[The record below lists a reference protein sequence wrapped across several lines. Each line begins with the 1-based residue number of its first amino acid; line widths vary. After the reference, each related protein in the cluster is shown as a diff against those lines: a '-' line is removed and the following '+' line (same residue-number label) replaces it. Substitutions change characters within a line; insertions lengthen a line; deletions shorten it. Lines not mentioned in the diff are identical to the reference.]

1 MTAPPSL
8 GARARLQS
16 FFRPRGRY
24 QSRFFSDAHCI
35 GQRTEGPR
43 RNAAVEMIP
52 RGRSRV
58 TRVLVAV
65 AAASF
70 VLLFTGVVSWT
81 RDETSGPIASAF
93 ASVIRGAFFASA
105 LALAAVVAW
114 RRRQANRDASN
125 GSGGGSDKG
134 AHQRWDGSRWV
145 DVESQSQ
152 AVPSAVNTKT
162 TNGFGGGDGRDTSA
176 SVQRPP
182 GPSSYD
188 PTTPYADDA
197 STSIGGASLNG
208 EGTYQGNETPEEA
221 RRRLHREQQ
230 DAAYWARVE
239 REDEERER
247 REEERE
253 EALLERE
260 RERRAAKKEK
270 RREQRAEA
278 KAEKMREKAS
288 SKSDKW
294 ARHEARWNA
303 LEATVTTTVTM
314 GTDGSGSEESAPLRY
329 DDVPWPPKMSAM
341 LRHACDGGGDKE
353 RKLAYHRLLRRWHPD
368 KFGARYGT
376 RVAAGGDG
384 DRVMERVN
392 AVARALNQEFARR
405 S

>member
-1 MTAPPSL
+1 MNDSAAQSGGTGATSIFQAAGALSTRFSRNTRIAL
-8 GARARLQS
+8 GRVL
-16 FFRPRGRY
+16 
-24 QSRFFSDAHCI
+24 CC
-35 GQRTEGPR
+35 

-93 ASVIRGAFFASA
+93 ASVIRGAFFVSA

-125 GSGGGSDKG
+125 GGGGSDKG

-152 AVPSAVNTKT
+152 AVPSAVNAKT
-162 TNGFGGGDGRDTSA
+162 TNGFGGGNGRDTSA

-197 STSIGGASLNG
+197 STSTGASLNG
-208 EGTYQGNETPEEA
+208 DGTYQGNETPEEA

-314 GTDGSGSEESAPLRY
+314 GTDGSGSGSEESAPLRY

-368 KFGARYGT
+368 KFGARYGP

>member
-1 MTAPPSL
+1 
-8 GARARLQS
+8 
-16 FFRPRGRY
+16 
-24 QSRFFSDAHCI
+24 
-35 GQRTEGPR
+35 
-43 RNAAVEMIP
+43 MIP

-58 TRVLVAV
+58 TRILVAV

-81 RDETSGPIASAF
+81 RDETSGPIAQAF

-125 GSGGGSDKG
+125 GSGGSDKG

-152 AVPSAVNTKT
+152 AVPSAMNAKT
-162 TNGFGGGDGRDTSA
+162 TNGFGGSNGGSA

-197 STSIGGASLNG
+197 STSNGASLNG

-221 RRRLHREQQ
+221 RRRLHREQAE
-230 DAAYWARVE
+230 AASWARVE

-253 EALLERE
+253 EDLLERE
-260 RERRAAKKEK
+260 RERCAAKKEK

-303 LEATVTTTVTM
+303 LEATVTTTVTT
-314 GTDGSGSEESAPLRY
+314 GTDGSGSGSEESAPLRY

-376 RVAAGGDG
+376 RVAAGGEG

-392 AVARALNQEFARR
+392 AVARALNQESRAAVV
-405 S
+405 SSY

>member
-1 MTAPPSL
+1 
-8 GARARLQS
+8 
-16 FFRPRGRY
+16 
-24 QSRFFSDAHCI
+24 
-35 GQRTEGPR
+35 
-43 RNAAVEMIP
+43 MIP

-81 RDETSGPIASAF
+81 RDETSGPIVSAF

-152 AVPSAVNTKT
+152 AVPSAANTKT
-162 TNGFGGGDGRDTSA
+162 TNGFGGGDGGYIRVGATPA
-176 SVQRPP
+176 RSVLVRPNH
-182 GPSSYD
+182 
-188 PTTPYADDA
+188 TLRRRR
-197 STSIGGASLNG
+197 IHIHGGASLNG

-368 KFGARYGT
+368 KFGARYGP

>member
-1 MTAPPSL
+1 M
-8 GARARLQS
+8 
-16 FFRPRGRY
+16 
-24 QSRFFSDAHCI
+24 
-35 GQRTEGPR
+35 
-43 RNAAVEMIP
+43 
-52 RGRSRV
+52 
-58 TRVLVAV
+58 
-65 AAASF
+65 
-70 VLLFTGVVSWT
+70 
-81 RDETSGPIASAF
+81 
-93 ASVIRGAFFASA
+93 
-105 LALAAVVAW
+105 
-114 RRRQANRDASN
+114 
-125 GSGGGSDKG
+125 
-134 AHQRWDGSRWV
+134 
-145 DVESQSQ
+145 
-152 AVPSAVNTKT
+152 
-162 TNGFGGGDGRDTSA
+162 
-176 SVQRPP
+176 
-182 GPSSYD
+182 
-188 PTTPYADDA
+188 
-197 STSIGGASLNG
+197 
-208 EGTYQGNETPEEA
+208 
-221 RRRLHREQQ
+221 
-230 DAAYWARVE
+230 E

-368 KFGARYGT
+368 KFGARYGP

>member
-1 MTAPPSL
+1 
-8 GARARLQS
+8 
-16 FFRPRGRY
+16 
-24 QSRFFSDAHCI
+24 
-35 GQRTEGPR
+35 
-43 RNAAVEMIP
+43 MIP

-81 RDETSGPIASAF
+81 RDETSGPIVSAF

-152 AVPSAVNTKT
+152 AVPSAANTKT

-197 STSIGGASLNG
+197 STSTAALHSTATALTKATRPPRRPDGDYIGSNRMLRTGRGWSARTRNASDVRRSARRHCWSASASAARLRRRRGGSN
-208 EGTYQGNETPEEA
+208 A
-221 RRRLHREQQ
+221 RRR
-230 DAAYWARVE
+230 
-239 REDEERER
+239 
-247 REEERE
+247 
-253 EALLERE
+253 
-260 RERRAAKKEK
+260 K
-270 RREQRAEA
+270 RRR
-278 KAEKMREKAS
+278 
-288 SKSDKW
+288 
-294 ARHEARWNA
+294 
-303 LEATVTTTVTM
+303 
-314 GTDGSGSEESAPLRY
+314 
-329 DDVPWPPKMSAM
+329 
-341 LRHACDGGGDKE
+341 
-353 RKLAYHRLLRRWHPD
+353 
-368 KFGARYGT
+368 
-376 RVAAGGDG
+376 
-384 DRVMERVN
+384 
-392 AVARALNQEFARR
+392 
-405 S
+405 

>member
-1 MTAPPSL
+1 MSRTAL
-8 GARARLQS
+8 GSA
-16 FFRPRGRY
+16 PRVLW
-24 QSRFFSDAHCI
+24 
-35 GQRTEGPR
+35 
-43 RNAAVEMIP
+43 VEMIP

-58 TRVLVAV
+58 TRILVAV

-125 GSGGGSDKG
+125 GGSGGSDKG
-134 AHQRWDGSRWV
+134 AAHQRWDGSRWV

-152 AVPSAVNTKT
+152 AVPSAVNAKT
-162 TNGFGGGDGRDTSA
+162 TNGFGGGNGRDTSA

-188 PTTPYADDA
+188 PTTPYADDDA
-197 STSIGGASLNG
+197 STSTGASLNG
-208 EGTYQGNETPEEA
+208 DGTYQGNETPEEA

-303 LEATVTTTVTM
+303 LEATVTTTVT
-314 GTDGSGSEESAPLRY
+314 DGSGSDDATPLRY

-368 KFGARYGT
+368 KFGARYGP

>member
-1 MTAPPSL
+1 
-8 GARARLQS
+8 
-16 FFRPRGRY
+16 
-24 QSRFFSDAHCI
+24 
-35 GQRTEGPR
+35 
-43 RNAAVEMIP
+43 MIP

-81 RDETSGPIASAF
+81 RDETSGPIAQAF
-93 ASVIRGAFFASA
+93 ASVIRGAFFVSA

-125 GSGGGSDKG
+125 GSGGSDKG

-145 DVESQSQ
+145 DVESQ
-152 AVPSAVNTKT
+152 AVPSAMNART
-162 TNGFGGGDGRDTSA
+162 TNDFGGSNGSDPSA

-188 PTTPYADDA
+188 PTTSYADDA
-197 STSIGGASLNG
+197 STSTGASLNG
-208 EGTYQGNETPEEA
+208 DGTYQGNETPEEA

-303 LEATVTTTVTM
+303 LEATVTTTVT
-314 GTDGSGSEESAPLRY
+314 DGSGSEESAPLQY

-368 KFGARYGT
+368 KFGARYGA
-376 RVAAGGDG
+376 RVLAGGDG

>member
-1 MTAPPSL
+1 
-8 GARARLQS
+8 
-16 FFRPRGRY
+16 
-24 QSRFFSDAHCI
+24 
-35 GQRTEGPR
+35 
-43 RNAAVEMIP
+43 MIP

-125 GSGGGSDKG
+125 GGGGSDKG

-162 TNGFGGGDGRDTSA
+162 TNGFGGGNGGNPSA

-182 GPSSYD
+182 GPSAYD

-197 STSIGGASLNG
+197 STSTGMNSLNG
-208 EGTYQGNETPEEA
+208 DGTYQGNETPEEA

-314 GTDGSGSEESAPLRY
+314 GTDGSGSGSEESAPLRY

-368 KFGARYGT
+368 KFGARYGP

>member
-1 MTAPPSL
+1 
-8 GARARLQS
+8 
-16 FFRPRGRY
+16 
-24 QSRFFSDAHCI
+24 
-35 GQRTEGPR
+35 
-43 RNAAVEMIP
+43 MIP

-125 GSGGGSDKG
+125 GGSGGSDKG
-134 AHQRWDGSRWV
+134 AAHQRWDGSRWV

-152 AVPSAVNTKT
+152 AVPSAVNAKT
-162 TNGFGGGDGRDTSA
+162 TNGFGGGNGRDTSA

-197 STSIGGASLNG
+197 STSTGASLNG
-208 EGTYQGNETPEEA
+208 DGTYQGNETPEEA

-314 GTDGSGSEESAPLRY
+314 GTDGSGSGSEESAPLRY

-368 KFGARYGT
+368 KFGARYGP

>member
-1 MTAPPSL
+1 MSRTAL
-8 GARARLQS
+8 GSA
-16 FFRPRGRY
+16 PRVLW
-24 QSRFFSDAHCI
+24 
-35 GQRTEGPR
+35 
-43 RNAAVEMIP
+43 VEMIP

-58 TRVLVAV
+58 TRILVAV

-125 GSGGGSDKG
+125 GGGGGDKG
-134 AHQRWDGSRWV
+134 THQRWDGSRWV

-152 AVPSAVNTKT
+152 AVPSAVNTRT
-162 TNGFGGGDGRDTSA
+162 TNGFGGGDGSTSA

-197 STSIGGASLNG
+197 STSTGASLNG
-208 EGTYQGNETPEEA
+208 DGTYQGNETPEEA

-303 LEATVTTTVTM
+303 LEATVTTTVTT
-314 GTDGSGSEESAPLRY
+314 GTDGSGSGSEESAPLRY

-376 RVAAGGDG
+376 RVAAGGEG

>member
-16 FFRPRGRY
+16 FRPRGRY
-24 QSRFFSDAHCI
+24 QSRFFREHALCI
-35 GQRTEGPR
+35 GHRGATR
-43 RNAAVEMIP
+43 AAVEMIP

-93 ASVIRGAFFASA
+93 ASVIRGAFFISA
-105 LALAAVVAW
+105 LTLAAVVAW

-125 GSGGGSDKG
+125 GSSGGSDKG

-152 AVPSAVNTKT
+152 AVPSAVNAKT
-162 TNGFGGGDGRDTSA
+162 TNGFGGGDGSTSA

-197 STSIGGASLNG
+197 STSTGASLNG
-208 EGTYQGNETPEEA
+208 DGTYQGNETPEEA

-303 LEATVTTTVTM
+303 LEATVTTTVTTTV
-314 GTDGSGSEESAPLRY
+314 TDGSGSDDATPLRY

-368 KFGARYGT
+368 KFGARYGP

>member
-1 MTAPPSL
+1 
-8 GARARLQS
+8 
-16 FFRPRGRY
+16 
-24 QSRFFSDAHCI
+24 
-35 GQRTEGPR
+35 
-43 RNAAVEMIP
+43 MIP

-93 ASVIRGAFFASA
+93 ASVIRGAFFVSA

-125 GSGGGSDKG
+125 GSSGGSDKG

-152 AVPSAVNTKT
+152 AVPSATNTKT

-368 KFGARYGT
+368 KFGARYGP
-376 RVAAGGDG
+376 RVAAGGEG

>member
-1 MTAPPSL
+1 MRFSRMSRTAL
-8 GARARLQS
+8 GSA
-16 FFRPRGRY
+16 PRVLW
-24 QSRFFSDAHCI
+24 
-35 GQRTEGPR
+35 
-43 RNAAVEMIP
+43 VEMIP

-93 ASVIRGAFFASA
+93 ASVIRGAFFVSA

-125 GSGGGSDKG
+125 GGISSDKG

-152 AVPSAVNTKT
+152 AVPSAVNTRT
-162 TNGFGGGDGRDTSA
+162 TNGFGGGDAGSA

-197 STSIGGASLNG
+197 STSTGASLNG
-208 EGTYQGNETPEEA
+208 DGTYQGNETPEET
-221 RRRLHREQQ
+221 RRRLHREQAE
-230 DAAYWARVE
+230 AAYWARVE

-303 LEATVTTTVTM
+303 LETTVTTTVT
-314 GTDGSGSEESAPLRY
+314 DRSGSEESAPLRY

-368 KFGARYGT
+368 KFGARYGP

-392 AVARALNQEFARR
+392 VVARALNQEFARR

>member
-1 MTAPPSL
+1 MNDSAAQSEGTGATSIFFQAAGALSTSFSRMSRTAL
-8 GARARLQS
+8 GSA
-16 FFRPRGRY
+16 PRVLW
-24 QSRFFSDAHCI
+24 
-35 GQRTEGPR
+35 
-43 RNAAVEMIP
+43 VEMIP

-58 TRVLVAV
+58 TRILVAV

-125 GSGGGSDKG
+125 GGSGGSDKG
-134 AHQRWDGSRWV
+134 AAHQRWDGSRWV

-152 AVPSAVNTKT
+152 AVPSAVNAKT
-162 TNGFGGGDGRDTSA
+162 TNGFGGGNGRDTSA

-197 STSIGGASLNG
+197 STSTGASLNG
-208 EGTYQGNETPEEA
+208 DGTYQGNETPEEA

-303 LEATVTTTVTM
+303 LEATVTTTVTTTV
-314 GTDGSGSEESAPLRY
+314 TDGSGSDDATPLRY

-368 KFGARYGT
+368 KFGARYGP

>member
-8 GARARLQS
+8 GHGRDFLQS
-16 FFRPRGRY
+16 FRPRGRY
-24 QSRFFSDAHCI
+24 QSRFFREHAHCI

-81 RDETSGPIASAF
+81 RDETSGPIVSAF

-152 AVPSAVNTKT
+152 AVPSATNTKT

-303 LEATVTTTVTM
+303 LRRPLRRPLRWVPMGPDPRNLRRCGTTTFR
-314 GTDGSGSEESAPLRY
+314 G
-329 DDVPWPPKMSAM
+329 
-341 LRHACDGGGDKE
+341 
-353 RKLAYHRLLRRWHPD
+353 RR
-368 KFGARYGT
+368 R
-376 RVAAGGDG
+376 
-384 DRVMERVN
+384 
-392 AVARALNQEFARR
+392 
-405 S
+405 